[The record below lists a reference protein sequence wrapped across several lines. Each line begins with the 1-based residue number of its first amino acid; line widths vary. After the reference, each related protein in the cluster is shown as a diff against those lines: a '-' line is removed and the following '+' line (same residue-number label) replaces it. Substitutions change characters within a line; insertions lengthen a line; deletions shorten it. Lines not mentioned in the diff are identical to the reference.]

1 MGRSEDI
8 PCERPLGLSHGLAVS
23 WLGWPGLLGWPGWL
37 AVLAWECVASSH
49 GQAMGSP
56 MRKGCED
63 GNGGS
68 GSYFT
73 WGGHRTPHV
82 KRLGCLAGWTGRV
95 GWLAW
100 HAGWLPGRAGWPGWL
115 AWQGWLAWPGWLAW
129 LAWLAGLAGLAGWT
143 ARKFT
148 DGGDDG
154 FTTVSPRFHQP

>member
-8 PCERPLGLSHGLAVS
+8 PCERPLGLSRGLAVS

-82 KRLGCLAGWTGRV
+82 KRLGCLAGWPGRV

-100 HAGWLPGRAGWPGWL
+100 LAAWWQGWLAWLAGWAGLAGLQAWPGWL
-115 AWQGWLAWPGWLAW
+115 AWQGWLAGLAWQGWLAGRPE
-129 LAWLAGLAGLAGWT
+129 GLPTVAP
-143 ARKFT
+143 
-148 DGGDDG
+148 
-154 FTTVSPRFHQP
+154 TVSPRFHDG

>member
-1 MGRSEDI
+1 M
-8 PCERPLGLSHGLAVS
+8 
-23 WLGWPGLLGWPGWL
+23 
-37 AVLAWECVASSH
+37 
-49 GQAMGSP
+49 
-56 MRKGCED
+56 
-63 GNGGS
+63 
-68 GSYFT
+68 
-73 WGGHRTPHV
+73 

-148 DGGDDG
+148 DGGDHG
-154 FTTVSPRFHQP
+154 FTTVSRRFHEP

>member
-115 AWQGWLAWPGWLAW
+115 AWQGWLAGRPE
-129 LAWLAGLAGLAGWT
+129 GLPT
-143 ARKFT
+143 VSP
-148 DGGDDG
+148 DG
-154 FTTVSPRFHQP
+154 FTPLKSLDGRLHYYLCGSA

>member
-1 MGRSEDI
+1 MCLNIWKPFHMGRSEDI

-115 AWQGWLAWPGWLAW
+115 AWQ
-129 LAWLAGLAGLAGWT
+129 AGSSQPAVAT
-143 ARKFT
+143 ATRLPQRLPHVCH
-148 DGGDDG
+148 
-154 FTTVSPRFHQP
+154 TTATRLPLIISE